1 MSIFWRKLYCRL
13 LLLTACCTGGTV
25 AAAESY
31 QTVDSIVA
39 AAAATSQER
48 AAQQGYKNVVVEV
61 RPLDKRL
68 RLPLCGSSLE
78 TFEPQVSQVLG
89 SASVGVRCTG
99 PEPWTI
105 YVRTNV
111 SARQEI
117 PVLARSLP
125 RNTVV
130 TEADLKMIEQPVPSV
145 GNGTIIDPS
154 RIIGMELTRALN
166 AGSTVRLNQLRAPK
180 IIKRGQQV
188 TLTSSLK
195 GLEVR
200 IQGKALG
207 DAAEGE
213 RVAATNLSSGRKVEG
228 TAHSDGTVSVP

>member
-1 MSIFWRKLYCRL
+1 M
-13 LLLTACCTGGTV
+13 

-31 QTVDSIVA
+31 QALDSIMAAAVA
-39 AAAATSQER
+39 ASQER
-48 AAQQGYKNVVVEV
+48 ATQQGYRNVAVEV
-61 RPLDKRL
+61 RPLDERL
-68 RLPLCGSSLE
+68 RLPLCGNALE
-78 TFEPQVSQVLG
+78 TFGPQASQVLG
-89 SASVGVRCTG
+89 SATVGIRCTG

-125 RNTVV
+125 RNAVV
-130 TEADLKMIEQPVPSV
+130 TEADLKLIEQPVQSV
-145 GNGTIIDPS
+145 GNGTIVDPS

-166 AGSTVRLNQLRAPK
+166 AGSTIRLNQLRAPK

-188 TLTSSLK
+188 TLTSKLK

-200 IQGKALG
+200 IQGKSLG

-213 RVAATNLSSGRKVEG
+213 RVAVTNLSSGRKVEG
-228 TAHSDGTVSVP
+228 IAHSDGTVSVP

>member
-1 MSIFWRKLYCRL
+1 MSIFWHKLSYRL
-13 LLLTACCTGGTV
+13 LLLIACCTAGTV
-25 AAAESY
+25 TAADSY
-31 QTVDSIVA
+31 QALDSIVA
-39 AAAATSQER
+39 AAVASSQER
-48 AAQQGYKNVVVEV
+48 ALQQGYENVAVEV

-68 RLPLCGSSLE
+68 RLPLCGNSLE
-78 TFEPQVSQVLG
+78 TFGPQAGQVLG
-89 SASVGVRCTG
+89 SASVGIRCTG

-125 RNTVV
+125 RNVVV
-130 TEADLKMIEQPVPSV
+130 TEADLKMIVQPVQST
-145 GNGTIIDPS
+145 GNGVILDPT

-166 AGSTVRLNQLRAPK
+166 AGSTIRLNQLRAPK
-180 IIKRGQQV
+180 VIKRGQLV
-188 TLTSSLK
+188 TLTNSLK

-207 DAAEGE
+207 DAADGE

-228 TAHSDGTVSVP
+228 IAHSDGTISVP